1 MKIEDAR
8 YNIIIHMFT
17 FIPASLYQTLYLSI
31 VTILTIVLYSRY
43 RDCDGLFDYSH
54 EYSDLKTI
62 FLVLFFVCFIG
73 LRPVSAK
80 YFVDMI
86 DYAQYYSAIYEGEQ
100 FRFDV
105 HTNNILFDNLFA
117 WWGSVRLGYTSFFL
131 FIAAIYFGASYLGI
145 RKLFP
150 NHVLVAYLVFL
161 AAFST
166 FSYST
171 NGIKAGAASSLFILA
186 LGYRDNL
193 KICIPLVL
201 ISWGFHHSMIMV
213 VAAFVM
219 TLFIKNPKLYFYMW
233 IFCFVMAAAHV
244 TAFAH
249 FFSGFTTEHGAEYL
263 LGDGSN
269 DGTKGGFRLDFILYS
284 AVPVVV
290 GWYAIFIK
298 KLELSHCYKNLLN
311 LYLCLNGIWML
322 CMYANF
328 TNRIAYMS
336 WFLYPIVLIYPLL
349 QEQWGENRY
358 KVFNL
363 ALLGHLGFTLFM
375 DIVYYG

>member
-1 MKIEDAR
+1 ML
-8 YNIIIHMFT
+8 N
-17 FIPASLYQTLYLSI
+17 FIPAALYHTLYLGI
-31 VTILTIVLYSRY
+31 VTILTIVIYARY
-43 RDCDGLFDYSH
+43 RCCEGQIDYYH
-54 EYSDLKTI
+54 ERTDFKTLLLVI
-62 FLVLFFVCFIG
+62 FFTLFIG
-73 LRPVSAK
+73 LRPLSGK
-80 YFVDMI
+80 YFVDMAN
-86 DYAQYYSAIYEGEQ
+86 YAEFYNYIYEGAP
-100 FRFDV
+100 FKLDLSAS
-105 HTNNILFDNLFA
+105 NIIFDNIFA
-117 WWGSVRLGYTSFFL
+117 WWGSAKLGYTSFFL
-131 FIAAIYFGASYLGI
+131 FIAAIYFGAAYLGI

-150 NHVLVAYLVFL
+150 NHVFVASLVFL

-166 FSYST
+166 FSYAT
-171 NGIKAGAASSLFILA
+171 NGIKAGAAASLFILA

-213 VAAFVM
+213 VAAFIM
-219 TLFIKNPKLYFYMW
+219 TLFIKNPKLYFYIW
-233 IFCFVMAAAHV
+233 IFCFLIAAAHV

-349 QEQWGENRY
+349 QDHRE
-358 KVFNL
+358 K
-363 ALLGHLGFTLFM
+363 H
-375 DIVYYG
+375 